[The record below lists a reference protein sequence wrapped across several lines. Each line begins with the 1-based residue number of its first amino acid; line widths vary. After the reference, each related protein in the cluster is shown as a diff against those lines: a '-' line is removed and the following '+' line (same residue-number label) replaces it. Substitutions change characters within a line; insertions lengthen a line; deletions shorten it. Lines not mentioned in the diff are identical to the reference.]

1 MIFFKI
7 LMDYCALGSI
17 KDLILTGEEPL
28 DEEQIKFVIFSA
40 VKALTYLH
48 SQNIIHR
55 DVKAANILLNERGEV
70 KIADFGVS
78 DQLQSQVK
86 EVSETVGTP
95 LWYVKFR
102 QV

>member
-1 MIFFKI
+1 
-7 LMDYCALGSI
+7 MDYCALGSI

-28 DEEQIKFVIFSA
+28 DEEQIKFVIFNA

-70 KIADFGVS
+70 KIGKIHAIIK
-78 DQLQSQVK
+78 LIK
-86 EVSETVGTP
+86 
-95 LWYVKFR
+95 
-102 QV
+102 

>member
-1 MIFFKI
+1 
-7 LMDYCALGSI
+7 MDYCALGSI

-70 KIADFGVS
+70 KIADLACQINCKVKSKKFQKPSEHHFG
-78 DQLQSQVK
+78 
-86 EVSETVGTP
+86 T
-95 LWYVKFR
+95 
-102 QV
+102 